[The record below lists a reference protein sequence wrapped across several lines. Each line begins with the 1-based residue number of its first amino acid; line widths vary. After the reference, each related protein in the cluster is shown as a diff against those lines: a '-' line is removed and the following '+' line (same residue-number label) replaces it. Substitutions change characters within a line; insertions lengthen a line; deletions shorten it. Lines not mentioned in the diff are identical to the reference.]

1 METKISL
8 KSIIQLDKVEDLLSS
23 LINQVEA
30 QQKTILNLQ
39 NLSNTHVTKET
50 FNQYLNN
57 LDSTI
62 HSIHSKLDLLNDAST
77 SKMGN
82 NVTLPA
88 GELSYINSVQIEQIM
103 QSLQTYTTTKDIN
116 NTIENVIN
124 KFQDDIN
131 HISNNY
137 APITITNKLYQAST
151 DISKRIYN
159 IENTL
164 LQKVDVSNLERI
176 ETLAAKLD
184 TYENFRDI
192 INNEIIHIKE
202 ELNTN
207 SNNIYNNSNNIHDIS
222 QHITHISSDIKLCA
236 SRVDLRALAK
246 VSDSHSK
253 LLNTCVDKHTVDTV
267 NTIYTISSHY
277 INYIHTI
284 ITIYYCIHIHIQLKQ
299 QVGQLGTDLIASQ
312 TGIDS
317 LLERT
322 NTLQTEIKEKFSTE
336 ALKKFVLRHH
346 FDDVIT
352 ALGTAID
359 LKSDKNLT
367 DQLVQRVNVRNY
379 VYYTCNSYAY
389 N

>member
-1 METKISL
+1 MTSKVSL
-8 KSIIQLDKVEDLLSS
+8 KNIIQLDKVEDLLSS

-30 QQKTILNLQ
+30 QQKTILNFQ
-39 NLSNTHVTKET
+39 NLSNTFVTNDQ
-50 FNQYLNN
+50 FNQYCNN
-57 LDSTI
+57 LENSINTI
-62 HSIHSKLDLLNDAST
+62 HTKLDLLTDASS

-82 NVTLPA
+82 NVTIPA
-88 GELSYINSVQIEQIM
+88 GELSYINSVQIEHIM
-103 QSLQTYTTTKDIN
+103 KSLQEYTTTKDIN
-116 NTIENVIN
+116 NTIETVIN

-137 APITITNKLYQAST
+137 APITITNKLYQVST

-207 SNNIYNNSNNIHDIS
+207 SNYVYNNINNIHDIS
-222 QHITHISSDIKLCA
+222 QHITHINSDIKLCA
-236 SRVDLRALAK
+236 SRADLRALAK

-267 NTIYTISSHY
+267 ST
-277 INYIHTI
+277 IHTI
-284 ITIYYCIHIHIQLKQ
+284 IHNTITLVLLYYYHAILY
-299 QVGQLGTDLIASQ
+299 
-312 TGIDS
+312 
-317 LLERT
+317 RT
-322 NTLQTEIKEKFSTE
+322 ILYIYSSSNKSPNS
-336 ALKKFVLRHH
+336 AL
-346 FDDVIT
+346 T
-352 ALGTAID
+352 
-359 LKSDKNLT
+359 
-367 DQLVQRVNVRNY
+367 
-379 VYYTCNSYAY
+379 
-389 N
+389 

>member
-1 METKISL
+1 MTSKVSL
-8 KSIIQLDKVEDLLSS
+8 KNIIQLDKVEDLLSS

-39 NLSNTHVTKET
+39 NLSNTFITNDQ
-50 FNQYLNN
+50 FNQYRNS

-62 HSIHSKLDLLNDAST
+62 NTIDSQLDLLNVAST

-82 NVTLPA
+82 NVTIPA
-88 GELSYINSVQIEQIM
+88 GELSYINSVQIEHIM

-116 NTIENVIN
+116 NTIETVIN
-124 KFQDDIN
+124 KFQDNIN

-207 SNNIYNNSNNIHDIS
+207 SNNIYNNSNNIHDIL
-222 QHITHISSDIKLCA
+222 QHLTHINSDIKLCA
-236 SRVDLRALAK
+236 SRADLRALAK
-246 VSDSHSK
+246 VSDSHGK

-267 NTIYTISSHY
+267 STTIYIIKHDTITLVLLYYYHAILY
-277 INYIHTI
+277 HTVH
-284 ITIYYCIHIHIQLKQ
+284 TQLKQ
-299 QVGQLGTDLIASQ
+299 QVAQLGADLTSSK

-322 NTLQTEIKEKFSTE
+322 SILQTEIKEKVSTE
-336 ALKKFVLRHH
+336 TLKKFVLRHH

-367 DQLVQRVNVRNY
+367 DQLAQRVNVRVR
-379 VYYTCNSYAY
+379 VY
-389 N
+389 

>member
-1 METKISL
+1 MTSKVSL
-8 KSIIQLDKVEDLLSS
+8 KNIIQLDKVEDLLSS

-39 NLSNTHVTKET
+39 NLSNTFITNDQ
-50 FNQYLNN
+50 FNQYRNS

-62 HSIHSKLDLLNDAST
+62 NTIDSQLDLLNVAST

-82 NVTLPA
+82 NVTIPA
-88 GELSYINSVQIEQIM
+88 GELSYINSVQIEHIM

-116 NTIENVIN
+116 NTIETVIN
-124 KFQDDIN
+124 KFQDNIN

-207 SNNIYNNSNNIHDIS
+207 SNNIYNNSNNIHDIL
-222 QHITHISSDIKLCA
+222 QHITHINSDIKLCA
-236 SRVDLRALAK
+236 SRADLRALAK
-246 VSDSHSK
+246 VSDSHGK

-267 NTIYTISSHY
+267 STTIYIIKHDTITLVLLYYYHAILY
-277 INYIHTI
+277 HTVH
-284 ITIYYCIHIHIQLKQ
+284 TQLKQ
-299 QVGQLGTDLIASQ
+299 QVAQLGADLTSSK

-322 NTLQTEIKEKFSTE
+322 SILQTEIKEKVSTE
-336 ALKKFVLRHH
+336 TLKKFVLRHH

-367 DQLVQRVNVRNY
+367 DQLAQRVNVRVR
-379 VYYTCNSYAY
+379 VY
-389 N
+389 